1 VVAADRAAI
10 EAALTADLDALATS
24 VPSKDRK
31 SISDAQADLSALKA
45 AAPADAAAAIVRVL
59 QLINS
64 LQSVSVDTAAARND
78 ADRLL
83 VWWQS
88 RS

>member
-10 EAALTADLDALATS
+10 EAALTADLAALAAS
-24 VPSKDRK
+24 VSSNDRK
-31 SISDAQADLSALKA
+31 SISDAQADLSALKVT
-45 AAPADAAAAIVRVL
+45 APADAATAIARVL

-64 LQSVSVDTAAARND
+64 LQSVSVDTATARND

-83 VWWQS
+83 AWWQS